1 MIKMTKLNITTAL
14 DIVQA
19 DDVEL
24 ERKIEATTYAAA
36 YFSYKEEES
45 AEARAA
51 KFAPCNPFILQ
62 AARTWAER
70 VEAFKPKKNK
80 VAAKIALAMVHFSLS
95 VREYKLL
102 KKAQFFTHMKSLGQ
116 PENAEV
122 LEKLLADSK
131 RGYSSVSSLYRTMTS
146 AKSAANGKKGAQD
159 KTSASEN
166 EASEN
171 EASENEASADTLDN
185 QLKSLFAWAA
195 KQHPRITLPELKRE
209 FDARH
214 AEAVAKLE
222 ALQAEA
228 AKKKVA

>member
-1 MIKMTKLNITTAL
+1 MTKLNITTAL
-14 DIVQA
+14 DIVKA
-19 DDVEL
+19 DGVKL
-24 ERKIEATTYAAA
+24 ERKVEATTYAAA

-62 AARTWAER
+62 AARVWAER
-70 VEAFKPKKNK
+70 AEAFKPKTKK
-80 VAAKIALAMVHFSLS
+80 VEAKIALAMVHFSLS
-95 VREYKLL
+95 VKEYKLL

-146 AKSAANGKKGAQD
+146 AKSAANGKKGSQAGASD
-159 KTSASEN
+159 ASDASEG
-166 EASEN
+166 EASE
-171 EASENEASADTLDN
+171 ASDTLDN

-195 KQHPRITLPELKRE
+195 KQQPRITLPELKRE

-222 ALQAEA
+222 AIQAES

>member
-1 MIKMTKLNITTAL
+1 MTKLNITTAL

-70 VEAFKPKKNK
+70 VEAFKPKTNK

-102 KKAQFFTHMKSLGQ
+102 KKAQFFTHMKTLGK
-116 PENAEV
+116 PENAEI

-159 KTSASEN
+159 KTGASES
-166 EASEN
+166 EASEG
-171 EASENEASADTLDN
+171 ESSSDTLDN

-195 KQHPRITLPELKRE
+195 KQQPRITLPELKRE

-214 AEAVAKLE
+214 AEAVAHLE
-222 ALQAEA
+222 AIQAEA
-228 AKKKVA
+228 AKKRAA